1 MTDSTDPM
9 MSGQKEIIDQN
20 ETTGNYGKLLDILEL
35 IFELQAK
42 NWFTLEDI
50 ITFIKD
56 KRGTCSRRTAE
67 RIRDMLKSDSLI
79 EAVGLTGDRQKKWK
93 MIGSTFL
100 KTGCSITTA
109 QVESFQ
115 TVKKMITAFGYQDLL
130 LQFKQIAPLL
140 FNTFPA
146 EEREEI
152 KNNTDKMAEKTAVAW
167 FPRASTVIN
176 GKVAETIR
184 HVLLGTD
191 KVNKLCHQ
199 IEITYLAPHN
209 EVRKATVRPI
219 GTTYAN
225 GTQYLIHRNEYA
237 DETVLYD
244 MSAITSAKELDSLFD
259 IDVKLDIDEF
269 AEKSF
274 GISGEKPFPVELRFH
289 PKAVAS
295 AKRWTF
301 HPRQKCSDNEDGSM
315 TVKFTAAGILEM
327 AWFLQRWGKNVEVVS
342 PANFWD
348 NARKAQEQFEKNGC
362 METVVPY
369 CA

>member
-1 MTDSTDPM
+1 MAESTDPM
-9 MSGQKEIIDQN
+9 MNGKKEVITRN
-20 ETTGNYGKLLDILEL
+20 ENTENYGKLLDILEL
-35 IFELQAK
+35 IFEFQSK

-50 ITFIKD
+50 IDFIKD
-56 KRGTCSRRTAE
+56 KRGACSRRTAE

-79 EAVGLTGDRQKKWK
+79 EAVGVTNDRRKKWK
-93 MIGSTFL
+93 MIASTFL
-100 KTGCSITTA
+100 KTGCSVTAA

-115 TVKKMITAFGYQDLL
+115 TVKKMITAFGYKDLL

-146 EEREEI
+146 QEREDV
-152 KNNTDKMAEKTAVAW
+152 KNNTDKMAEKTTVAW
-167 FPRASTVIN
+167 FPRASTVIDA
-176 GKVAETIR
+176 KVAETIR
-184 HVLLGTD
+184 RVLIETD
-191 KVNKLCHQ
+191 RTNKICHQ
-199 IEITYLAPHN
+199 IEITFTAFRDQ
-209 EVRKATVRPI
+209 VRKAVVRPI

-244 MSAITSAKELDSLFD
+244 MSAITSVRVLDSIFY
-259 IDVKLDIDEF
+259 IDDNLDIDGF

-274 GISGEKPFPVELRFH
+274 GISGEKPFPVELKFAPR
-289 PKAVAS
+289 AVAS

-301 HPRQKCSDNEDGSM
+301 HPKQKCSVNEDGSM
-315 TVKFTAAGILEM
+315 SVKFTAAGILEM
-327 AWFLQRWGKNVEVVS
+327 AWFLQRWGKNVVVVS
-342 PANFWD
+342 PADFWD
-348 NARKAQEQFEKNGC
+348 NARKAQEQFEQNGC